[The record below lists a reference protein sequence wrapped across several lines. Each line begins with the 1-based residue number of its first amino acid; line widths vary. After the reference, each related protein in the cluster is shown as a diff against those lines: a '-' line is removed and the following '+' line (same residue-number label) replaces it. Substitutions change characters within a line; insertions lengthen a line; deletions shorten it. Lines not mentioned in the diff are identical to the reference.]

1 MRRAAKRLVS
11 DVTSRKNKEA
21 EFQSSG
27 CPLRAPLGTNART
40 RARTR
45 ARATDGFARAI
56 CGVVITPNPSRRR
69 INDLIDAVLY
79 RRATVCCKIHE
90 MSQKEIIVK
99 ID

>member
-27 CPLRAPLGTNART
+27 CPLRAPLGTK
-40 RARTR
+40 ARTR

-56 CGVVITPNPSRRR
+56 SRAVVLT
-69 INDLIDAVLY
+69 
-79 RRATVCCKIHE
+79 T
-90 MSQKEIIVK
+90 
-99 ID
+99 